1 MLSHNALA
9 IARRVRKSPRGSD
22 SVRSLTPVSDGS
34 LPRRRRRLPEETME
48 LTLISPL
55 NRAFSLSCPK
65 RRRPAAAAS
74 RAAGSSS
81 ELSEVRVCTN
91 RTCRRQGSFQTLEA
105 LSGLAPPG
113 VAVKSCG
120 CLGRCGSGPNLALLP
135 EGVIVSHCGTAA
147 RAARIFCDEEEE
159 VLRSLE
165 ALALRKRAE
174 SELERGNFSEAEIVL
189 TQAIGIRPYGGI
201 HVMYKDR
208 SVARLGMC
216 NYSGAL
222 EDAKEASKLA
232 PHYVEG
238 DALLEMEQFDEAEKS
253 YSTSLQIDPSIHR
266 SRSFK
271 DRVERLRQKLAAA
284 DIT

>member
-1 MLSHNALA
+1 
-9 IARRVRKSPRGSD
+9 
-22 SVRSLTPVSDGS
+22 
-34 LPRRRRRLPEETME
+34 ME

-55 NRAFSLSCPK
+55 NRPLSLSRPK
-65 RRRPAAAAS
+65 RRPAAAAAAARS
-74 RAAGSSS
+74 AGSSP

-91 RTCRRQGSFQTLEA
+91 RTCRKQGSFQTLEA

-113 VAVKSCG
+113 VAVKACG

-147 RAARIFCDEEEE
+147 RAARIFWSDDDDGM
-159 VLRSLE
+159 LRSLE

-174 SELERGNFSEAEIVL
+174 SELEKGNFSDAEVLL
-189 TQAIGIRPYGGI
+189 TQAIAMRPCGGI

-222 EDAKEASKLA
+222 EDAKEASTLSPQYIEA
-232 PHYVEG
+232 YLCQG
-238 DALLEMEQFDEAEKS
+238 DALMEMEQFDEAEKS
-253 YSTSLQIDPSIHR
+253 YSMSLQIDPSIRR

-271 DRVERLRQKLAAA
+271 DRVERFQQKLGAA
-284 DIT
+284 DIS